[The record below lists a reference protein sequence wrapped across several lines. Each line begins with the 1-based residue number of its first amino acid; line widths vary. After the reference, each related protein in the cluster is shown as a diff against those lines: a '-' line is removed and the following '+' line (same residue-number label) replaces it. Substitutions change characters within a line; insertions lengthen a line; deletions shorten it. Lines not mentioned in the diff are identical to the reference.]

1 MKTNIELLLH
11 TILVK
16 PDKVEET
23 DEVIKRARAAGIQVQ
38 LDKRE
43 EKAVEY
49 GTVVSV
55 GPTAFKDYGR
65 SPDILKGGD
74 RISFVKYSG
83 KEITQN
89 GETYLILNDADV
101 LCIIREE

>member
-1 MKTNIELLLH
+1 MIELLLH
-11 TILVK
+11 TVLIK
-16 PDKVEET
+16 PESVEEA
-23 DEVIKRARAAGIQVQ
+23 DETIKRAKAAGIVIQ

-65 SPDILKGGD
+65 SPDILKQGD
-74 RISFVKYSG
+74 YVTYAKYAGKEVKY
-83 KEITQN
+83 K
-89 GETYLILNDADV
+89 GESYLILNDQDV
-101 LCIIREE
+101 IAKLDKE

>member
-1 MKTNIELLLH
+1 MIELLLH
-11 TILVK
+11 TVLVK
-16 PDKVEET
+16 PEKVEEA
-23 DEVIKRARAAGIQVQ
+23 DEVIRRARAAGIEVK

-43 EKAVEY
+43 EAAVEF

-74 RISFVKYSG
+74 RISFAKYSG
-83 KEITQN
+83 KPLTHG
-89 GETYLILNDADV
+89 GERYLILNDQD
-101 LCIIREE
+101 CICKITGD